1 MSLPNNIS
9 SSEQLEPCYIL
20 KLLGYYLLFIW
31 LIGTILNGYLSYTF
45 IRYKNLRQSST
56 NIFIFGLILTDFC
69 GALCVTPLPAVA
81 LVECRWIFTYVSC
94 VISAIIAYFTGCSNI
109 YVLCLISID
118 RYIVLTRMSTTPVI
132 SVKHAYISILCVY
145 LLALFW
151 SLLPIIGWSNYDY
164 EGVGASC
171 SVKWE
176 ERSLNVTS
184 YNITIFIFVYLIPV
198 IIIIIMNLKSFRVIR
213 EQRHRSRINFN
224 ESHCQRQYLIE
235 CRVTYTIIFIIGG
248 FLLAWSP
255 YAIISIIRAFIY
267 DKYFP
272 PILGTIP
279 ALFAK
284 TSVVWNPLV
293 YVVRN
298 GNIYYNLRYS
308 RSYHIKERD
317 KISDTPRHSTQPIST
332 VQLPL
337 TSISSSRD

>member
-1 MSLPNNIS
+1 MIVSMSLPNNIS

-81 LVECRWIFTYVSC
+81 LVECRCFILDGYLL
-94 VISAIIAYFTGCSNI
+94 I
-109 YVLCLISID
+109 YT
-118 RYIVLTRMSTTPVI
+118 VLTRMSTTPVI

-213 EQRHRSRINFN
+213 ERRHRSRINFN
-224 ESHCQRQYLIE
+224 ESYCQRQYLIE
-235 CRVTYTIIFIIGG
+235 CG

-337 TSISSSRD
+337 TSISSSRDS